1 MSFLHQAKV
10 RGLRRDLS
18 SGTLITMIVTKT
30 PLRISFLGG
39 GTDLPEFYLEEEGA
53 VLSSTI
59 DKAVYVTVH
68 DRFEPDY
75 RLSYTQTEICGS
87 VDEMNHG
94 IFRSVLKRHAPDLK
108 EGRGLD
114 LFSVA
119 DVPHGTGLGG
129 SSSFTVGLIHALRA
143 HLEDGGQKRSFTP
156 EELADEAC
164 RTEIEE
170 LREPIGKQ
178 DQYVA
183 AFGGMLFIRFQPSG
197 QIQVERLNVAGSM
210 KEKLEKSVM
219 LFYTGISR
227 SASGV
232 LREQRDRI
240 KTIRPELR
248 EMKAL
253 AEKLKVT
260 LETGSS
266 VSKVGHLLHEGWK
279 LKRGWASGISSGQV
293 DQWYERALMAG
304 ASGGKIVGAGG
315 GGFLMVIAEPDA
327 QPRIRAELKELKQL
341 PVAFAN
347 EGSRIVFTD

>member
-1 MSFLHQAKV
+1 
-10 RGLRRDLS
+10 
-18 SGTLITMIVTKT
+18 MIVTRT
-30 PLRISFLGG
+30 PFRISFLGG

-87 VDEMNHG
+87 VEEIKHG
-94 IFRSVLKRHAPDLK
+94 IFKSVLKRHAPDLK
-108 EGRGLD
+108 KGRGLD

-119 DVPHGTGLGG
+119 DVPHGTGLGS

-143 HLEDGGQKRSFTP
+143 HLEEGGLKRDFTP
-156 EELADEAC
+156 EELAVEAC
-164 RTEIEE
+164 KTEIEE

-183 AFGGMLFIRFQPSG
+183 AFGGMLFIRFDPSG
-197 QIQVERLNVAGSM
+197 AVKVERLNLSAQM
-210 KEKLEKSVM
+210 KAKLQNSVM

-248 EMKAL
+248 EMKNL

-260 LETGSS
+260 LEQESS

-279 LKRGWASGISSGQV
+279 LKRGWASGITSSQV

-304 ASGGKIVGAGG
+304 AAGGKIVGAGG
-315 GGFLMVIAEPDA
+315 GGFLMIVAEPDKHEG
-327 QPRIRAELKELKQL
+327 IRRELKELKQL
-341 PVAFAN
+341 PIAFSDQ
-347 EGSRIVFTD
+347 GSRIVFAD

>member
-1 MSFLHQAKV
+1 MLPTKV
-10 RGLRRDLS
+10 GGRARVAASCGELPCGFG
-18 SGTLITMIVTKT
+18 SGTLNSMIVTRT

-39 GTDLPEFYLEEEGA
+39 GTDLPDFFREEEGA

-87 VDEMNHG
+87 VDELEHG

-108 EGRGLD
+108 QGRGLD

-143 HLEDGGQKRSFTP
+143 HLEDGGKKRDFTP
-156 EELADEAC
+156 EELAAEAC
-164 RTEIEE
+164 RTELED

-183 AFGGMLFIRFQPSG
+183 AFGGMQFIRFSPSG
-197 QIQVERLNVAGSM
+197 SVHVERLSLPGDMRAR
-210 KEKLEKSVM
+210 LEQSVM
-219 LFYTGISR
+219 LFYTGVAR

-240 KTIRPELR
+240 KTIR
-248 EMKAL
+248 
-253 AEKLKVT
+253 
-260 LETGSS
+260 
-266 VSKVGHLLHEGWK
+266 
-279 LKRGWASGISSGQV
+279 
-293 DQWYERALMAG
+293 
-304 ASGGKIVGAGG
+304 
-315 GGFLMVIAEPDA
+315 
-327 QPRIRAELKELKQL
+327 
-341 PVAFAN
+341 
-347 EGSRIVFTD
+347 